1 MNDSRLVY
9 AIADDVLTS
18 GVCVVDLGRFEA
30 LRTIASTGAVL
41 TSPMFEW
48 AQDAFGKDVHV
59 ASGCGGTDVC
69 TGCRLLFLSY
79 LAQSDAHVR

>member
-1 MNDSRLVY
+1 MNDSRLAY

-48 AQDAFGKDVHV
+48 VQSSFGPKKHIV
-59 ASGCGGTDVC
+59 SSSGGTDIC
-69 TGCRLLFLSY
+69 AACENDLF
-79 LAQSDAHVR
+79 ARAP